1 MIWWM
6 KLVVLSVL
14 GYSKSPFTMYF
25 ELELPH
31 GSDTNNPFIT
41 LITEPQCTN
50 NLFNYSRDGQKKF

>member
-1 MIWWM
+1 M

-31 GSDTNNPFIT
+31 GSNTNNPFIT

-50 NLFNYSRDGQKKF
+50 NSLN

>member
-1 MIWWM
+1 M

-14 GYSKSPFTMYF
+14 GYSKSLFTMYF

-31 GSDTNNPFIT
+31 GSNTNNPFIT

-50 NLFNYSRDGQKKF
+50 NSLN